1 MKTDNTV
8 LHLTVGEPVE
18 VSLVRTNS
26 NATTGMRILTP
37 ANRAGK
43 LPPPI
48 ERRSKPMKTVGKRRE
63 RGITFHADGDLLREG
78 ALFNTEMQKM
88 QSTFRF
94 PRGVFRYKSHEE
106 ANRHMMECVVN
117 SIVAVRKTRHD

>member
-1 MKTDNTV
+1 
-8 LHLTVGEPVE
+8 
-18 VSLVRTNS
+18 
-26 NATTGMRILTP
+26 
-37 ANRAGK
+37 
-43 LPPPI
+43 
-48 ERRSKPMKTVGKRRE
+48 MKTVGKRRE